1 MHFLGTRRVPKVCSK
16 QPVSCSRNRVAQLA
30 GKGLQVLELLLA
42 LLWRGEHCNVGDPG
56 RRGENLERPGMQL
69 VVEIVP
75 ERVNLQGVC

>member
-1 MHFLGTRRVPKVCSK
+1 MHFPAYSQSAEGLLKTTCFLL
-16 QPVSCSRNRVAQLA
+16 RNRVAQLA